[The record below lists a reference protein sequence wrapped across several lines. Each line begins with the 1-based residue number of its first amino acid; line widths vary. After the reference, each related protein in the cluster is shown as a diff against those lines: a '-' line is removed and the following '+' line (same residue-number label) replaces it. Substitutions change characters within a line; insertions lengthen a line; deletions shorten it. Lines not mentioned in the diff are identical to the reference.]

1 LALSGYCRILA
12 PMLHQA
18 DDSSFTQE
26 VLQYPGP
33 VLVDFYTTTCQPC
46 RQLEPELRSLATQ
59 IPGVKVV
66 KVDCGR
72 APNVAA
78 HFGVRSVPVLIGF
91 QNGEAVQRVN
101 GKPPLPRLRQLMQS
115 LL

>member
-1 LALSGYCRILA
+1 
-12 PMLHQA
+12 MHHA
-18 DDSSFTQE
+18 DDYSFERE
-26 VLQYPGP
+26 VLHHPGP

-46 RQLEPELRSLATQ
+46 RQLEPELKSVSRQ

-72 APNVAA
+72 APGIAA
-78 HFGVRSVPVLIGF
+78 LFGIQSVPVLIGF
-91 QNGEAVQRVN
+91 QNGKQVQRVN
-101 GKPPLPRLRQLMQS
+101 GKPPIHRLRQMMQS

>member
-1 LALSGYCRILA
+1 
-12 PMLHQA
+12 MLHQA
-18 DDSSFTQE
+18 DDSSFERE
-26 VLQYPGP
+26 VLQHSGP

-46 RQLEPELRSLATQ
+46 RQLEPELRSVSHE

-78 HFGVRSVPVLIGF
+78 HFGVRSVPVLMGF
-91 QNGEAVQRVN
+91 VNGEAVQRVD